1 MCGSTGAEQDQYMT
15 ETPQHE
21 REGVLTQ
28 NLRDYTNLRRARTD
42 RKVAGVAG
50 GLGRHL
56 NIDPTILRVLF
67 VVLCF
72 FGGAGFIL
80 YGAAWLLVP
89 EEGSDRAVIST
100 SPSTRTALLLG
111 AAVVAAF
118 LLIGDSWGGF
128 HFPWPLAIVALVVF
142 VILMNRDKPMSE
154 QPPRPPADPGGPLPS
169 SASTPGTPTGT
180 ETLEGTGYTPEDTT
194 VYGTEPPVPPW
205 TPPVAAGYV
214 PPQPRPDRGPRL
226 FGITLALVAVALG
239 SLGLYDVSGGHVVA
253 SAYPALAL
261 AVTGLMLV
269 VGAWVGR
276 AGGLVFLGLVAA
288 LALAV
293 SSVAHGP
300 FGNFGDSERLAVRP
314 ASAAAV
320 HDGYSI
326 PTGRIHLDLRNV
338 HDPAALD
345 GRTIDVHANVGELV
359 VILPPGVGAT
369 IDANVSGPGDI
380 TLPGRDSGGIN
391 THLTQDVTSGND
403 VSDLHLNL
411 DLAVGHIEVRQ

>member
-1 MCGSTGAEQDQYMT
+1 MT

-21 REGVLTQ
+21 REGVHTE
-28 NLRDYTNLRRARTD
+28 NLRDYTKLRRSLTD
-42 RKVAGVAG
+42 RKIAGVAG

-72 FGGAGFIL
+72 FGGAGFLL

-89 EEGSDRAVIST
+89 EEGSEHAVVTT
-100 SPSTRTALLLG
+100 SPSTRTALLIG
-111 AAVVAAF
+111 AAVIAAF
-118 LLIGDSWGGF
+118 LLIGDSVGGF

-142 VILMNRDKPMSE
+142 VILMNRDKPMTN
-154 QPPRPPADPGGPLPS
+154 QPSPPPSGPGGPWP
-169 SASTPGTPTGT
+169 AATPTPGTPASTD
-180 ETLEGTGYTPEDTT
+180 TLQGSGYGPEDTT
-194 VYGTEPPVPPW
+194 AYGTEPPPPW
-205 TPPVAAGYV
+205 TPPVAEGYV

-226 FGITLALVAVALG
+226 FGINLALIAVALG
-239 SLGLYDVSGGHVVA
+239 SLGLYDVAGGHVVA
-253 SAYPALAL
+253 SAYAAVAL

-269 VGAWVGR
+269 IGAWVGR
-276 AGGLVFLGLVAA
+276 AGGLVFVGLVAA

-293 SSVAHGP
+293 TSVAHG
-300 FGNFGDSERLAVRP
+300 GWGTWRDSERLAVRP

-320 HDGYSI
+320 HDGYSV
-326 PTGRIHLDLRNV
+326 PTGRIHLDLSNV
-338 HDPAALD
+338 HDPQALD

-359 VILPPGVGAT
+359 VILPPEVGAT

-380 TLPGRDSGGIN
+380 TLPGRNTGGIN
-391 THLTQDVTSGND
+391 THLTQDLASGND
-403 VSDLHLNL
+403 VADLHLNL

>member
-1 MCGSTGAEQDQYMT
+1 MT

-21 REGVLTQ
+21 REGVHTE
-28 NLRDYTNLRRARTD
+28 NLRDYTKLRRSLTD
-42 RKVAGVAG
+42 RKIAGVAG

-72 FGGAGFIL
+72 FGGAGFVL

-89 EEGSDRAVIST
+89 EEGSDHAVVST
-100 SPSTRTALLLG
+100 SPSTRTALLIG
-111 AAVVAAF
+111 AAVIAAF

-142 VILMNRDKPMSE
+142 VILMNRDKPMTN
-154 QPPRPPADPGGPLPS
+154 QPSPPPTGPGGPWPATTPTTPTPP
-169 SASTPGTPTGT
+169 ASTDTLPGSD
-180 ETLEGTGYTPEDTT
+180 YEDTT
-194 VYGTEPPVPPW
+194 VYGTEPPPPW
-205 TPPVAAGYV
+205 TPPTAEGYV
-214 PPQPRPDRGPRL
+214 PPQPQPDRGPRL
-226 FGITLALVAVALG
+226 FGITLALIAVALG
-239 SLGLYDVSGGHVVA
+239 SLGLYDAAGGHVVA
-253 SAYPALAL
+253 SAYAALAL

-276 AGGLVFLGLVAA
+276 AGGLIFLGLVAT

-293 SSVAHGP
+293 TSVAHGSW
-300 FGNFGDSERLAVRP
+300 GTWQDSERLAVRP

-320 HDGYSI
+320 QDGYSV
-326 PTGRIHLDLRNV
+326 PTGRIHLDLSNV
-338 HDPAALD
+338 HDPQALD

-359 VILPPGVGAT
+359 VILPPEVGAT
-369 IDANVSGPGDI
+369 IDANVAGPGDI
-380 TLPGRDSGGIN
+380 NLPGRNTGGIN
-391 THLTQDVTSGND
+391 THLTQDLTSGND
-403 VSDLHLNL
+403 VADLHLNL